1 MSVQPILLI
10 VMRMQ
15 LTIILLDL
23 SNAIVNMDLVE
34 MERIVKVL
42 KQY

>member
-15 LTIILLDL
+15 LAIILLDL

>member
-1 MSVQPILLI
+1 MGVQPILLI

-15 LTIILLDL
+15 LAIILLDL